1 MEEEQRLSL
10 QPRRSMAEAS
20 SLDSEMPASPH
31 SRKLR
36 APGASPPPAYVPS
49 PSGHPMQNGEH
60 PSQLI
65 TALANSSAVKEY
77 SHAQELT
84 AEVFAQSPDLIG
96 NKNMQ

>member
-1 MEEEQRLSL
+1 
-10 QPRRSMAEAS
+10 
-20 SLDSEMPASPH
+20 
-31 SRKLR
+31 
-36 APGASPPPAYVPS
+36 
-49 PSGHPMQNGEH
+49 MQNGEH